1 MVPARDGAAAP
12 TDARARHPA
21 RSRRRGAGT
30 AAQRQLRCRPVRVRR
45 QHLVR
50 PQRWIPEAARLLR
63 PGGELV
69 FLRYSVF
76 LVLCAPDGDGQ
87 ADDRLVRDYFGLH
100 RLEWSGDESME
111 FALPFGEWLRLFRAT
126 GFDVL
131 DLIELRPPAGDPL
144 PARDQH
150 LGAPLAEPG
159 DLALAEA
166 AMIRFGALLRQADN
180 RWERIAESARI
191 CDDLGFHAI
200 HFIDHLLAIPDP
212 SGDILES
219 WTTMTACATL
229 TRRVRVSANVLC
241 NSFRSPAL
249 LAKMGATLDVISG
262 GRFELAM
269 GAGWHEPEYHA
280 YGFDFPSPGVR
291 IAQLAEAVRL
301 IKRLWTGEAVDFE
314 GRHYRVRGGRCLPRP
329 VQSPRPPIVIGGAG
343 EKRMLRLV
351 AEEADIWNASAG
363 NYAQLDHKIAV
374 LHEHC
379 RAVGRDPASLELS
392 LQDLVVI
399 APTEAALQAP
409 LADARKRLSFFGDV
423 DAIATIGTPDR
434 CIDTLKRKTAQG
446 ISYFVCL
453 FTDGGQPETV
463 RLFGEKVLPAFR

>member
-1 MVPARDGAAAP
+1 V
-12 TDARARHPA
+12 T
-21 RSRRRGAGT
+21 T
-30 AAQRQLRCRPVRVRR
+30 TRPV
-45 QHLVR
+45 
-50 PQRWIPEAARLLR
+50 
-63 PGGELV
+63 
-69 FLRYSVF
+69 
-76 LVLCAPDGDGQ
+76 
-87 ADDRLVRDYFGLH
+87 
-100 RLEWSGDESME
+100 
-111 FALPFGEWLRLFRAT
+111 
-126 GFDVL
+126 
-131 DLIELRPPAGDPL
+131 
-144 PARDQH
+144 
-150 LGAPLAEPG
+150 
-159 DLALAEA
+159 
-166 AMIRFGALLRQADN
+166 RFGALLRQADN

-219 WTTMTACATL
+219 WTTMTASAVL

-262 GRFELAM
+262 GRFELAI

-280 YGFDFPSPGVR
+280 YGFDFPSGGVR
-291 IAQLAEAVRL
+291 VAQLAEAVRL
-301 IKRLWTGEAVDFE
+301 IKRLWTGEPVDFE
-314 GRHYRVRGGRCLPRP
+314 GRHYRIRGGRCRPRP

-343 EKRMLRLV
+343 EKKMLRLV
-351 AEEADIWNASAG
+351 AEEADVWNASAG
-363 NYAQLDHKIAV
+363 NYAQLDHKVAV

-379 RAVGRDPASLELS
+379 RAVGRDPATLELS

-399 APTEAALQAP
+399 APTDAALQAP
-409 LADARKRLSFFGDV
+409 LADARTRLSFFGDV

-434 CIDTLKRKTAQG
+434 CIDTLRRKAAQG
-446 ISYFVCL
+446 ITYFVCL

>member
-1 MVPARDGAAAP
+1 MTTAP
-12 TDARARHPA
+12 
-21 RSRRRGAGT
+21 
-30 AAQRQLRCRPVRVRR
+30 RP
-45 QHLVR
+45 
-50 PQRWIPEAARLLR
+50 
-63 PGGELV
+63 
-69 FLRYSVF
+69 
-76 LVLCAPDGDGQ
+76 
-87 ADDRLVRDYFGLH
+87 
-100 RLEWSGDESME
+100 
-111 FALPFGEWLRLFRAT
+111 
-126 GFDVL
+126 
-131 DLIELRPPAGDPL
+131 
-144 PARDQH
+144 
-150 LGAPLAEPG
+150 
-159 DLALAEA
+159 
-166 AMIRFGALLRQADN
+166 IRFGALLRQADN

-249 LAKMGATLDVISG
+249 LAKMGASLDVISG

-280 YGFDFPSPGVR
+280 YGFDFPAPGVR

-301 IKRLWTGEAVDFE
+301 IKRLWTGEPVDFE

-329 VQSPRPPIVIGGAG
+329 VQSPRPPLVIGGAG

-363 NYAQLDHKIAV
+363 NYAQLDHKITV

-379 RAVGRDPASLELS
+379 RAVGRDPATLELS

-423 DAIATIGTPDR
+423 DVIATIGTPDR
-434 CIDTLKRKTAQG
+434 CIDTLKRKAAQG

>member
-1 MVPARDGAAAP
+1 VGAPGLGRGRGDLGYLAPAGTRPSLAAQGRRQGRRRAGLRHRLLVGLAGPPWRRGRRPGQLMVPARDGAAAP

-21 RSRRRGAGT
+21 RSRRRGAST

-76 LVLCAPDGDGQ
+76 LALCAPDGEGQ

-166 AMIRFGALLRQADN
+166 AMIRSGRSCARPTTAG
-180 RWERIAESARI
+180 SAS
-191 CDDLGFHAI
+191 
-200 HFIDHLLAIPDP
+200 P
-212 SGDILES
+212 SRRAS
-219 WTTMTACATL
+219 ATTWASTPSTSSTTC
-229 TRRVRVSANVLC
+229 S
-241 NSFRSPAL
+241 
-249 LAKMGATLDVISG
+249 
-262 GRFELAM
+262 
-269 GAGWHEPEYHA
+269 
-280 YGFDFPSPGVR
+280 PSPIR
-291 IAQLAEAVRL
+291 AATF
-301 IKRLWTGEAVDFE
+301 WS
-314 GRHYRVRGGRCLPRP
+314 RGPR
-329 VQSPRPPIVIGGAG
+329 
-343 EKRMLRLV
+343 
-351 AEEADIWNASAG
+351 
-363 NYAQLDHKIAV
+363 
-374 LHEHC
+374 
-379 RAVGRDPASLELS
+379 
-392 LQDLVVI
+392 
-399 APTEAALQAP
+399 
-409 LADARKRLSFFGDV
+409 
-423 DAIATIGTPDR
+423 
-434 CIDTLKRKTAQG
+434 
-446 ISYFVCL
+446 
-453 FTDGGQPETV
+453 
-463 RLFGEKVLPAFR
+463 